1 MTHHWWGLFLRNFW
15 DQKCVF
21 FLLQAWWR
29 WLDHQWV
36 KDLHHKWVQSTKSY
50 NALSSIIIIICKS
63 LNKKLSSSTQ
73 PGGWQIAVS
82 LLPRQVSTD
91 RGGEIGLKG
100 GEGEAGGWIYPYRV
114 FRNSVFFNNNSP
126 RNTHQPWGKGS
137 LSLPNQMN
145 CWNSFLCLYYK
156 DIGDV
161 WQNFNVWIA
170 SIWRKMFNMMFSL
183 AQSSE
188 GRVKIKKLSKMT
200 QTVDVVH
207 SVGVLYLWQM
217 RLGRGEGRK

>member
-50 NALSSIIIIICKS
+50 NALSSITIIICKS
-63 LNKKLSSSTQ
+63 LNTKLSSSTQ
-73 PGGWQIAVS
+73 PGGWPIAVS

-100 GEGEAGGWIYPYRV
+100 GEGEAGGWIGWIGIGC
-114 FRNSVFFNNNSP
+114 SEIQFFSTTTP
-126 RNTHQPWGKGS
+126 HAIHISLEVREAWVCQIRWIVGTVSYVCIIKILEMFGKTS
-137 LSLPNQMN
+137 T
-145 CWNSFLCLYYK
+145 F
-156 DIGDV
+156 
-161 WQNFNVWIA
+161 
-170 SIWRKMFNMMFSL
+170 
-183 AQSSE
+183 E
-188 GRVKIKKLSKMT
+188 
-200 QTVDVVH
+200 
-207 SVGVLYLWQM
+207 
-217 RLGRGEGRK
+217 